1 MPTSEARIR
10 AASRAPFEAV
20 RVSSYAWLHL
30 LHLLGAIGFIGT
42 VFYEVVI
49 LAKVKP
55 LLEPSSV
62 GALERALGAR
72 TRTVLHGLVLLVYGA
87 GFGLAWQ
94 HRQALSEP
102 FSSSFASLLSL
113 KIVLTLCVFVSF
125 GVVAML
131 LRSGRMTPA
140 LYRKLHWAVLGQML
154 AIVVLAKAM
163 FYLSW

>member
-1 MPTSEARIR
+1 
-10 AASRAPFEAV
+10 
-20 RVSSYAWLHL
+20 
-30 LHLLGAIGFIGT
+30 
-42 VFYEVVI
+42 
-49 LAKVKP
+49 
-55 LLEPSSV
+55 
-62 GALERALGAR
+62 
-72 TRTVLHGLVLLVYGA
+72 VLHGLVLLVYGA